1 MLYVYGIKI
10 LSKILRRMIFFLFDN
25 SGKSCYSPNHFLVII
40 MLPHIFCYMSYGFQ
54 FSPNHQS
61 FSVIRL
67 VNHTQ
72 IRMCAIFSCYLRHN
86 DGLRWDMSLV
96 IYYSKLW
103 NHNIGTWDRNYTKGI
118 MQCSIAA
125 SLYSVL
131 SMWLFM
137 DYVWNDAVH
146 WWVWFIVICT
156 YITKCKELKYVQ
168 FSTCNVLAHYFS
180 VLVPHF

>member
-1 MLYVYGIKI
+1 M
-10 LSKILRRMIFFLFDN
+10 
-25 SGKSCYSPNHFLVII
+25 
-40 MLPHIFCYMSYGFQ
+40 
-54 FSPNHQS
+54 
-61 FSVIRL
+61 IRL
-67 VNHTQ
+67 INHTQ
-72 IRMCAIFSCYLRHN
+72 IRLCAIFSCYLRHN

-118 MQCSIAA
+118 VQCSIAA

-131 SMWLFM
+131 SMWIFM

-156 YITKCKELKYVQ
+156 YITKCIELKYVQ
-168 FSTCNVLAHYFS
+168 FSTCNVFAHYFFCAS
-180 VLVPHF
+180 SAFLKHIRILVIRADLMFTTLNRFVIKQILQNENE